1 MVLPIYGSIRPQNVI
16 IRMNGSKNRVEKD
29 KWVVS
34 EQAAGKLQFLNYDIS
49 IESPITG
56 KDLIGKRVFDPIRH
70 RSIPIFPGSF
80 VDPDNGTG
88 IVMSV
93 PAHAP
98 YDYQA
103 LKDLKRDIS
112 QQQEFGLL
120 DIDDVNPITIIQTN
134 GKPEP
139 NNNSSSLLQSTK

>member
-1 MVLPIYGSIRPQNVI
+1 
-16 IRMNGSKNRVEKD
+16 
-29 KWVVS
+29 
-34 EQAAGKLQFLNYDIS
+34 
-49 IESPITG
+49 
-56 KDLIGKRVFDPIRH
+56 
-70 RSIPIFPGSF
+70 
-80 VDPDNGTG
+80 
-88 IVMSV
+88 MSV

-139 NNNSSSLLQSTK
+139 NNNSSSLHLQKTHIQRCRQRRRLLRNSIQKSV